1 MRRAALF
8 LAACLMPA
16 VVAGQSASPAGSVS
30 APILPI
36 ELPFAFDGAPAP
48 VPPEVVSRDPSGRV
62 TVRVVRLSAPLR
74 IDGRLDEPLYSTVP
88 PISDFIQVEPQE
100 GMAATERTE
109 VWVSFD
115 RDNVYVSFRC
125 WETHPERLV
134 ANEMRRDN
142 YAIFQG
148 NDHIAFMFDTFYDRR
163 NSVLFEFNPIG
174 GRLDGQVTNEREF
187 NGDWNPIWDLEPG
200 RFEGGWT
207 IEVAVPFKSLR
218 YRAGKAQI
226 WGFNVRRGNRWK
238 NETSFLTPIP
248 NALGD
253 RGIFQASLAA
263 TLVGL
268 EAPPGSKNIEIKPY
282 VVSDVT
288 TDRLARP
295 QISNDV
301 DGDFGLDVKYGV
313 TQNLTADFTYNTD
326 FAQVE
331 ADEQQINLTR
341 FSLFF
346 PEKREFFLENLG
358 LFGFGGATG
367 DTPVL
372 FYSRRIGLNGNRVI
386 PLDVG
391 GRLTGRAGRYS
402 VGLLDIRTGDEVVS
416 RTQATNFS
424 VVRVKRDILRRSS
437 VGLLYTGR
445 SISPDGSGH
454 NLAYGADGTF
464 AFFDNL
470 AINTYWAQTKSDGV
484 SGDDISYRAQ
494 LDYSGDRY
502 GVQVERLAVGDN
514 FMPEVGFVRRD
525 DMRKTAG
532 AFRFSPR
539 PMNIRSIRKFSW
551 NAAMV
556 YIENGS
562 GRLET
567 REAAADFGIEFQ
579 SSDRFGIG
587 YSNSFEFLP
596 RPFRIAPGV
605 TLPIGNYDFDS
616 MRIGY
621 TFGQHRPVSGS
632 VSFEHGTFY
641 SGRRTALYVTRGR
654 MNLSPQFSIEPTYSV
669 NWVDLLEGAFTTQLL
684 GSRVTYTLTTRM
696 FTSALVQYNSGNQI
710 VSANVRLRWE
720 YQPGSEFFVVYNE
733 ERDTFGPRFPELA
746 NRSLIVKINRLF
758 RF

>member
-1 MRRAALF
+1 MRGAAFL
-8 LAACLMPA
+8 LAACLVPA
-16 VVAGQSASPAGSVS
+16 VAAGQSNSPAGSVS

-74 IDGRLDEPLYSTVP
+74 IDGRLEEPLYSTVP

-100 GMAATERTE
+100 GVPATERTE

-115 RDNVYVSFRC
+115 RDNIYVSFRC

-174 GRLDGQVTNEREF
+174 GRLDGQVTNERQF

-207 IEVAVPFKSLR
+207 IEAAIPFKSLR
-218 YRAGKAQI
+218 YRAGRAQI

-288 TDRLARP
+288 TDRLVIP

-301 DGDFGLDVKYGV
+301 DGDVGLDVKYGV

-358 LFGFGGATG
+358 LFGFGGASG

-386 PLDVG
+386 PIDVG

-437 VGLLYTGR
+437 IGLLYTGR
-445 SISPDGSGH
+445 SITPDGRGR

-502 GVQVERLAVGDN
+502 GVQVERLVVGDN

-539 PMNIRSIRKFSW
+539 PMNIGSIRKFSW

-556 YIENGS
+556 HIENGS

-587 YSNSFEFLP
+587 YSNNFEFLP
-596 RPFRIAPGV
+596 RPFQIAPGV
-605 TLPIGNYDFDS
+605 ILPIGDYAFDS

-621 TFGQHRPVSGS
+621 TFGQQRPVSGS

-641 SGRRTALYVTRGR
+641 SGRRTALSVTRGR
-654 MNLSPQFSIEPTYSV
+654 MNLSPQFSVEPTYSV
-669 NWVDLLEGAFTTQLL
+669 NWVDLPEGAFTTQLL

-696 FTSALVQYNSGNQI
+696 FTSALVQFNSGNHI

>member
-1 MRRAALF
+1 MRLAFL
-8 LAACLMPA
+8 LAACLGPA
-16 VVAGQSASPAGSVS
+16 VATHAGQVVAGSVS
-30 APILPI
+30 LPPVAV
-36 ELPFAFDGAPAP
+36 ELPFAFEGAPAP
-48 VPPEVVSRDPSGRV
+48 IPPEVVSRDPSGRV
-62 TVRVVRLSAPLR
+62 TIRVVKLSAPLR
-74 IDGRLDEPLYSTVP
+74 IDGRLDEPLYKTVP

-100 GMAATERTE
+100 GMPATERTE

-115 RDNVYVSFRC
+115 RDNIYVSFRC
-125 WETHPERLV
+125 WESQPERVV

-142 YAIFQG
+142 NAIFQG

-174 GRLDGQVTNEREF
+174 GRLDGQVTNERQF
-187 NGDWNPIWDLEPG
+187 NGDWNPVWDLEPG

-218 YRAGKAQI
+218 YRAGRAQI

-288 TDRLARP
+288 TDLVAIP
-295 QISNDV
+295 KISNDV
-301 DGDFGLDVKYGV
+301 SGDFGLDVKYGV

-358 LFGFGGATG
+358 LFGFGGASG
-367 DTPVL
+367 DTPIL
-372 FYSRRIGLNGNRVI
+372 FYSRRIGLSRNRVVPI
-386 PLDVG
+386 DVG
-391 GRLTGRAGRYS
+391 GRLTGRVGRYS
-402 VGLLDIRTGDEVVS
+402 VGLLDIRTGAEPVS
-416 RTQATNFS
+416 LARATNFS

-437 VGLLYTGR
+437 IGLLYTGR
-445 SISPDGSGH
+445 SIGQQGGR
-454 NLAYGADGTF
+454 NLVYGADGTF

-470 AINTYWAQTKSDGV
+470 AINTYWAQTKTDGV
-484 SGDDISYRAQ
+484 SGQDVSYRAQ

-502 GVQVERLAVGDN
+502 GVQAERLVVDEN
-514 FMPEVGFVRRD
+514 FNPEVGFVRRRD
-525 DMRKTAG
+525 LRKTAG
-532 AFRFSPR
+532 ALRFSPR
-539 PMNIRSIRKFSW
+539 PTNIKSIRKFSW
-551 NAAMV
+551 TATMV

-562 GRLET
+562 GRVET
-567 REAAADFGIEFQ
+567 KEATAEFGIEFQ

-587 YSNSFEFLP
+587 YSNSYEFLP
-596 RPFRIAPGV
+596 RPFPITTAI
-605 TLPIGNYDFDS
+605 TLPVGEYDFAG
-616 MRIGY
+616 MRVGY
-621 TFGQHRPVSGS
+621 TFGQQRPISGS
-632 VSFEHGTFY
+632 VTFERGTFF
-641 SGRRTALYVTRGR
+641 SGRRTALGASRGR
-654 MNLSPQFSIEPTYSV
+654 LNLTPQFSVEPTYSV
-669 NWVDLLEGAFTTQLL
+669 NWVDLPEGSFTTVLV
-684 GSRVTYTLTTRM
+684 GSRVTYTVTPRM
-696 FTSALVQYNSGNQI
+696 FTSALVQFNSESHV
-710 VSANVRLRWE
+710 VSANARLRWE

-733 ERDTFGPRFPELA
+733 ERDTFGPRLPRLS